1 MRRYVAL
8 VVSVSIPLRIQLAG
22 STHEAQSFSADLWKS
37 KKCERTL
44 DATTLHF
51 PLFPSIITSLA
62 KERIDLMQMIIM
74 IAMLSVIFGLTGT
87 YAFCKSGSMIE
98 FFGGNKKTRKM
109 RIIRSLISVV
119 IGGCSA
125 MMSRTISMVML
136 HLIVLFLFFDVVAFV
151 LRFLRRKKRAEY
163 IGFFIKFTAV
173 VHCRSLFLS

>member
-1 MRRYVAL
+1 MSA
-8 VVSVSIPLRIQLAG
+8 SVCGTGSFSVHTATHSISG

-87 YAFCKSGSMIE
+87 
-98 FFGGNKKTRKM
+98 
-109 RIIRSLISVV
+109 
-119 IGGCSA
+119 
-125 MMSRTISMVML
+125 
-136 HLIVLFLFFDVVAFV
+136 
-151 LRFLRRKKRAEY
+151 
-163 IGFFIKFTAV
+163 
-173 VHCRSLFLS
+173 